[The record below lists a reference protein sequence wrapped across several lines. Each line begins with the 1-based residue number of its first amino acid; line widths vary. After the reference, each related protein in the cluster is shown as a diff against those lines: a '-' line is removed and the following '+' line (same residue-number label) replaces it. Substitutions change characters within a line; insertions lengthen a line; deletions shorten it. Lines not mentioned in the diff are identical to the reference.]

1 MSHAPIRLYNYF
13 RSSAS
18 YRVRIALGLKELR
31 YEYVPVHIVKKE
43 HLAAEHH
50 GRNPME
56 QVPAI
61 ELEVDG
67 KRRVVA
73 QSMAILELL
82 EEIFPTHPLLPK
94 DHYLR
99 ARARELAEL
108 VNAGIQPHQNMGPMA
123 RIDALAKGAGRAH
136 AIHYNESGLR
146 ALEERVKETAGEYC
160 VGDHPTFADCCL
172 VPQLFSARRFEID
185 VAHHFPTLT
194 RIDAAL
200 AKLPGVFA
208 AHPDRQPDS
217 EK

>member
-1 MSHAPIRLYNYF
+1 MSSIVLHAYW
-13 RSSAS
+13 RSSCS
-18 YRVRIALGLKELR
+18 YRVRIALGAKGLDYATHPVNLLAGAHLHVD
-31 YEYVPVHIVKKE
+31 YTTVSPTGYVPT
-43 HLAAEHH
+43 
-50 GRNPME
+50 
-56 QVPAI
+56 
-61 ELEVDG
+61 LEVDG
-67 KRRVVA
+67 EA
-73 QSMAILELL
+73 FIESMAILELL